1 MQIPMRTLVCLSVV
15 ALMDAPLY
23 AGAFS
28 LYTESSAV
36 AIGNYAAG
44 IAAEGYDASIG
55 WYNPAGLVLIKDQQV
70 LLGGVGV
77 LPSAKLT
84 GTSTYST
91 RNEAGGDPFPP
102 YIESFTSLQGAKK
115 AIVPS
120 FHYAQPL
127 GERAVFGLSIVSPF
141 GLSTDYDLSSPVR
154 YAATW
159 SQLQTLNLSPELG
172 GKLTDNLSI
181 GGGIDF
187 QYANVKFNRMLG
199 SPSLIPSLGLF
210 SPTIFDSQSYNTGDS
225 FAVGFH
231 AGLMFMFND
240 EHTRWGLNYQ
250 SHMNHQFTG
259 HSILTGPL
267 ADTTASFS
275 FPDEINNPKATF
287 TSDNLTSNYISLPN
301 IVTLSAYQDLT
312 NQWALLGS
320 IVFSGWSSFQS
331 IQLNNIAAYSINQET
346 DFLVP
351 AQANSTTPEDY
362 RDTWRFALGANYRV
376 NDQWLIRMGGGYD
389 QTPTV
394 YPERDVRLPDA
405 NRWALSIGTHYQML
419 YNLGLDAGFT
429 YLFANSTADIN
440 NTTPIGALSTY
451 NVNAAAKVNAK
462 LIGLQV
468 VWLMDAKKP

>member
-1 MQIPMRTLVCLSVV
+1 MQIPVRKLACLSVI
-15 ALMDAPLY
+15 ALMHETLY
-23 AGAFS
+23 AGGFS

-55 WYNPAGLVLIKDQQV
+55 WYNPAGLVLIKDQQI

-84 GTSTYST
+84 GISTYST
-91 RNEAGGDPFPP
+91 INPAGGDPFTP
-102 YIESFTSLQGAKK
+102 YTESFNSLQGAKN
-115 AIVPS
+115 AVVPS
-120 FHYAQPL
+120 LHYAQPL
-127 GERAVFGLSIVSPF
+127 GESAVFGLSIVSPF
-141 GLSTDYDLSSPVR
+141 GLSTDYDLRSPVR

-172 GKLTDNLSI
+172 GKLTDNFSI

-199 SPSLIPSLGLF
+199 SPSLTSSFGF
-210 SPTIFDSQSYNTGDS
+210 SPSVLDSQSYNTGDS

-231 AGLMFMFND
+231 AGLMLMFND
-240 EHTRWGLNYQ
+240 EHTRCGLNYQ
-250 SHMNHQFTG
+250 SHMNHQFRG

-267 ADTTASFS
+267 ADQTLSLS
-275 FPDEINNPKATF
+275 NPEEQNNPKATY

-312 NQWALLGS
+312 HQWALLGS

-331 IQLNNIAAYSINQET
+331 IQLNNVAAYSIDQDT
-346 DFLVP
+346 DLVVP

-376 NDQWLIRMGGGYD
+376 NDQWLLRMGGGYD

-394 YPERDVRLPDA
+394 FAERDVRLPDA
-405 NRWALSIGTHYQML
+405 NRWAISIGAHYQML

-429 YLFANSTADIN
+429 YLFANRTADIN
-440 NTTPIGALSTY
+440 NTTAIGALSTY
-451 NVNAAAKVNAK
+451 NVNASAKVNAK

-468 VWLMDAKKP
+468 VWLMDTKKP